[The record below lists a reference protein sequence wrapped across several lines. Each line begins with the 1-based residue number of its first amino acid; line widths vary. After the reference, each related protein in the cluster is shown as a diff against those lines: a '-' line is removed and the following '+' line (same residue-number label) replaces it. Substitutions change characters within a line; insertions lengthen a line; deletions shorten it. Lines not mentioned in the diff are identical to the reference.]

1 MPQMPPIVAIVDD
14 DASLRS
20 ALARLL
26 RTVGWRTVTFASAEA
41 FLHTDPQ
48 MPLDCLV
55 LDVWLPGMNG
65 VALLEHLG
73 TLGSTLPVI
82 LITGRD
88 DVQMRRRAA
97 QLGAVAYL
105 HKPLDEQDLLL
116 ALQRGLEQTASK
128 KASNS

>member
-26 RTVGWRTVTFASAEA
+26 RTAGWQTVTFASAEA

-88 DVQMRRRAA
+88 DVRMRQRAA

-105 HKPLDEQDLLL
+105 PKPLDEQDLLL
-116 ALQRGLEQTASK
+116 ALQRALERTASK
-128 KASNS
+128 KASNG

>member
-26 RTVGWRTVTFASAEA
+26 RTAGWRTVTFASAEA

-55 LDVWLPGMNG
+55 LDIWLPGMNG

-88 DVQMRRRAA
+88 DVQMRRHAA

-105 HKPLDEQDLLL
+105 PKPLDEQDLLL
-116 ALQRGLEQTASK
+116 ALQRGLEQTAAK
-128 KASNS
+128 KASNG